1 MERVQYMRQE
11 KAVEVS
17 VTNPNARV
25 SDIGVVSKLEK
36 QVTLILREIIQ
47 MGLEDS
53 DLANG
58 VIQGRHVRNGRR

>member
-1 MERVQYMRQE
+1 MRQV
-11 KAVEVS
+11 KPVEMS

-58 VIQGRHVRNGRR
+58 VMEGRRVRNGRR

>member
-1 MERVQYMRQE
+1 MRQA

-17 VTNPNARV
+17 ATNPNARV
-25 SDIGVVSKLEK
+25 SNIGVVAKFEK

-58 VIQGRHVRNGRR
+58 VMEGRRVRNGRR

>member
-1 MERVQYMRQE
+1 MRQE

-25 SDIGVVSKLEK
+25 SDIGGVAKLEK

-58 VIQGRHVRNGRR
+58 VMEGRRVRNGRR

>member
-1 MERVQYMRQE
+1 MRQA
-11 KAVEVS
+11 KAVEMS

-58 VIQGRHVRNGRR
+58 VMEGRRVRNGRR